1 MASTSAE
8 RTGCAPAGRLLL
20 AAADAQGSAAHPYA
34 RSPELLTGPD
44 AARNLSDLLHFLC
57 TLHGRH
63 PGVVDH
69 AAMRVTGAEARLWLA
84 SAAEAFSAERV
95 YLSRLAVAAGPVPST
110 PGAADS
116 DAVVRSQRHAIEML
130 ALSERDGCPLGAAMA
145 VILDWASVRGALMVA
160 ASRFGVDLPE
170 FTAGDRDAVRAVSD
184 SFAATPS
191 AQRALLFGAE
201 QILVQHYGLW
211 DLLEARQQARAG

>member
-1 MASTSAE
+1 MASISAE
-8 RTGCAPAGRLLL
+8 RTGAAQTGRLLL
-20 AAADAQGSAAHPYA
+20 AAASAQGSAVHPYA
-34 RSPELLTGPD
+34 RSQELLTGPD
-44 AARNLSDLLHFLC
+44 AARNLSDLIHFLC
-57 TLHGRH
+57 ALHGRH
-63 PGVVDH
+63 PGVIDH
-69 AAMRVTGAEARLWLA
+69 AAMRVTGVETRLWLA
-84 SAAEAFSAERV
+84 SAAEAFAAERA
-95 YLSRLAVAAGPVPST
+95 YLSKLAVAAGPVPST

-145 VILDWASVRGALMVA
+145 VILDWTSVRNALTVA
-160 ASRFGVDLPE
+160 ASRFCADLPE
-170 FTAGDRDAVRAVSD
+170 FAAGDREAVRTVAD